1 MATFTYSS
9 IDVPKPLD
17 PYVYISVTG
26 VDAAGEAVGTYG
38 DVDLDYHGF
47 VVQGASGTPFDPPG
61 ASTTGFVGITASGE
75 IFGDYVDE
83 FNKQHGF
90 VDNNGVVTQI
100 NAILASSTT
109 VIGVT
114 GTGEAYGGYT
124 DIFGDSQG
132 FVENNGVY
140 TAINVP
146 GAVSTTVYGVSATGL
161 IAGVIIDK
169 ADQLHGFIDNNGAIA
184 TFDPAGSTAT
194 YVVGVNASNEVVG
207 NYIDAAGN
215 QHGYVYAN
223 GTITPINVPG
233 AGTTGISG
241 INDAGEIVGYYSD
254 SLGNIHGFTDDNG
267 LLASI
272 EVPGATQTDIL
283 GINDAGDIYG
293 YYNDS
298 AGEQHGFVGSVA
310 PPTVAVVDT
319 TTGQSVSAA
328 ASAYSGPVGGLQEQY
343 IYGGTDNVNIS
354 VNSDNWFLHGG
365 PGNDAIVAIGGTNV
379 LDGGTGSNFLSGGS
393 GSDTFFVDDRS
404 PATDI
409 WSTVNGFHAGDAA
422 TVFGVTPGAFNLAWV
437 DGQGATGYQ
446 GLTLHASAANVPT
459 ASLTLSGYTTADL
472 TNGQLSIDFGSE
484 ADGTPYMYVFGVS
497 NPSGGPGAGGEANA
511 AAANV
516 LASNQLVSLDAGS
529 TVNVFGGND
538 TVVAFGGDTINLLGA
553 GTTIAEGAFSGGQQ
567 SALPDTVVGFAE
579 GSDRLTF
586 AGESSGTETAV
597 VGSAQI
603 IGGNT
608 VLSFP
613 DHGSI
618 ILAGVTHIDSTIFG

>member
-1 MATFTYSS
+1 MPTFTYSS

-38 DVDLDYHGF
+38 DADLDYHGF
-47 VVQGASGTPFDPPG
+47 AAEGASGIPFDPPG
-61 ASTTGFVGITASGE
+61 ASTTSFVGITASGE
-75 IFGDYVDE
+75 TFGDYVDE
-83 FNKQHGF
+83 FNRQHGF

-114 GTGEAYGGYT
+114 GTGEVYGGYT
-124 DIFGDSQG
+124 DVFGESQG
-132 FVENNGVY
+132 FIENNGVY
-140 TAINVP
+140 TAIDVP
-146 GAVSTTVYGVSATGL
+146 GAVSTTVYGANAAGL
-161 IAGVIIDK
+161 IAGVITDK
-169 ADQLHGFIDNNGAIA
+169 TDQLHGFIDNNGAIS

-215 QHGYVYAN
+215 QHGYVDGN
-223 GTITPINVPG
+223 GGITPINVPG

-254 SLGNIHGFTDDNG
+254 SAGNIHGFIDDNG
-267 LLASI
+267 AITSI
-272 EVPGATQTDIL
+272 EAPGATQTDIQ
-283 GINDAGDIYG
+283 GINAAGDIYG

-298 AGEQHGFVGSVA
+298 AGQQHGFVGSVA

-319 TTGQSVSAA
+319 TTGQPVNAT
-328 ASAYSGPVGGLQEQY
+328 ASAYSGPVSGLQDQY
-343 IYGGTDNVNIS
+343 IYGGSDSVNIS

-365 PGNDAIVAIGGTNV
+365 PGNDAIAVDGGTNV

-393 GSDTFFVDDRS
+393 GPDTFFVDDRS
-404 PATDI
+404 PAADI

-446 GLTLHASAANVPT
+446 GLTLHATAAKVPT

-472 TNGQLSIDFGSE
+472 TNGQLSIDFGTE
-484 ADGTPYMYVFGVS
+484 ADGTPYMYVFGVT
-497 NPSGGPGAGGEANA
+497 NPSGQPGAGGEPSA

-516 LASNQLVSLDAGS
+516 LASNQLVNPDPNS
-529 TVNVFGGND
+529 TVNVFGDND
-538 TVVAFGGDTINLLGA
+538 TVTAFGGDTINLLGA
-553 GTTIAEGAFSGGQQ
+553 GATIAEGAFSGATQ

-579 GSDRLTF
+579 SSDHLTF
-586 AGESSGTETAV
+586 AGEDPVTQAAV

-603 IGGNT
+603 INGNT

-613 DHGSI
+613 DHSSI
-618 ILAGVTHIDSTIFG
+618 ILAGVTHIDSAIFG